1 MRDSLARIIPSGTDP
16 ALESA
21 RVRLMLSEVAQ
32 RHGLLVIDAKRISNI
47 QDLRT
52 VHRLAEQQG
61 IEIGGRR

>member
-21 RVRLMLSEVAQ
+21 RLRLMLNDVAQ
-32 RHGLLVIDAKRISNI
+32 RHGLLLLDAKRIRDIN
-47 QDLRT
+47 DLRV
-52 VHRLAEQQG
+52 VHRVAEQQG